1 MPSRPTRVISIEFP
15 LGGVDKT
22 LGYQHQRPFTTPLAL
37 NIFPIDPPSG
47 RQRGGVRPVLKSLAT
62 IGAPYGWSPVSYLD
76 SGSKNGILVVNA
88 NGTHRSLDG
97 VTWTELITT
106 NPASNFASCTYFNGY
121 IYQAVSGSN
130 CRQATVTGG
139 SEADLSVSYYDPPT
153 NSLPKGTAPTNCGL
167 VWVHQDRLALAGK
180 SDAGHQLFMSAVG
193 DATNWDYTDITAGGA
208 WTNTGTEG
216 GQIGHLIVAAINHNN
231 EVSII
236 GSPRSMYAVV
246 GNPRV
251 GGTRRIS
258 HSIGPLMQNAWC
270 KGIDTNG
277 NNSTYMMTY
286 DGLYMIPAGDFT
298 QVIKLSR
305 NKIPDELIGINPGA
319 SDKVAIGYDS
329 RWPGLFIT
337 VDYNS
342 GSDVNYFYHI
352 PTDSYW
358 PLSLPIT
365 THLYPTFPSLQTA
378 QRSAI
383 LPIGSGGSVR
393 QFDNAENPGGS
404 NEEFDSYV
412 LLGPIMLGPAGTEGM
427 LIEITVALA
436 KDSENLNWEIYGGD
450 TVEEA
455 YQKAVANTSPD
466 FTGTAWS
473 YSSTSPARYLNYMQH
488 PRVSGKA
495 FFVRIEDVSNERW
508 LMEGIECKI
517 QPAGNM
523 RRVKG

>member
-1 MPSRPTRVISIEFP
+1 MPTRPTRVISIEFP
-15 LGGVDKT
+15 VGGLDKT
-22 LGYQHQRPFTTPLAL
+22 LGYQHQRPFTTPLAM
-37 NIFPIDPPSG
+37 NVFVIDPPTG
-47 RQRGGVRPVLKSLAT
+47 RSRGGVRPVLKSLAT

-97 VTWTELITT
+97 VTWTELIGSL
-106 NPASNFASCTYFNGY
+106 PASDFASCTYYNGY

-130 CRQATVTGG
+130 TVQATVLGASEGNLSNAGG
-139 SEADLSVSYYDPPT
+139 
-153 NSLPKGTAPTNCGL
+153 GTAPTNCGL

-180 SDAGHQLFMSAVG
+180 SDAGHTIYMSAVG
-193 DATNWDYTDITAGGA
+193 DATDWDYDDITVGGA
-208 WTNTGTEG
+208 WTNTGAEG
-216 GQIGHLIVAAINHNN
+216 GQIGQLVVAAINHNN
-231 EVSII
+231 EVSIV

-270 KGIDTNG
+270 KGIDANG
-277 NNSTYMMTY
+277 NNSTFMMTY

-298 QVIKLSR
+298 QVNKLSR
-305 NKIPDELIGINPGA
+305 NKIPDELIGINPGVG
-319 SDKVAIGYDS
+319 DKVAIGYDS
-329 RWPGLFIT
+329 RWPGIHIS

-358 PLSLPIT
+358 PLALPIT
-365 THLYPTFPSLQTA
+365 PHLYPTFPALQTS

-383 LPIGSGGSVR
+383 LPIGSAGSVR
-393 QFDNAENPGGS
+393 QYDNAENPGGS

-412 LLGPIMLGPAGTEGM
+412 LLGPIMLGPAGSEGM

-436 KDSENLNWEIYGGD
+436 KDSENLNWEIYAGD

-455 YQKAVANTSPD
+455 YQKAAANTSPD

-473 YSSTSPARYLNYMQH
+473 YSGTAPARYLNYMQH

-495 FFVRIEDVSNERW
+495 FFIRIEDVSNERW

-517 QPAGNM
+517 QPAGSM